1 MKIAI
6 YWKYLR
12 YLIWLGLMLATAG
25 GVAGSLSGWD
35 AIALG
40 LLISGLVLMGLWFL
54 LLGQGQPGFWSRRST
69 QAGTNALVATLSVV
83 VILTAINILAVRYST
98 RLDLTENQIFTLAP
112 ETQQVVQDLD
122 QPAKVYVFDVTR
134 NPTDQQLLE
143 SYAQQDNQFS
153 YEYVDPNVQ
162 PRLAQEF
169 GIKTLGE
176 VYLAVGDDRQLVQ
189 RVDQVER
196 LSEPKLTN
204 QLSQIKRDR
213 TAKVYFL
220 TGHGEY
226 DIENVQGGFAQAR
239 SSLEEKS
246 YSVEALDLANT
257 KTVPDDA
264 DVVVIAGPQQELF
277 PPEVQALENFV
288 NSGKGLLLLADPNT
302 QPGLGNL
309 LDEWGVA
316 LDERLILDTS
326 GRGQAVG
333 LGPAAPLITNYGDH
347 PITQAFEEG
356 RSFYPFSRPI
366 ETTEKDNVTVTPILM
381 TDAQTQAEVIEQGSN
396 INIDPN
402 QQPQG
407 PLTLGVALS
416 RPAQPVA
423 ETAPPEDAS
432 AEPALEAP
440 EVTEPA
446 PSPSAIGDSE
456 NDGDRRSPSAD
467 EPTEPSPSPTP
478 ASSPSPET
486 ASEPDSTDASAA
498 ESNPDQSGEARLV
511 VIGNSSFATDGLF
524 NQQLNGDVFLNA
536 VSWLSQQDDV
546 TLSIRPKTVTNRRI
560 VLPPQQQ
567 ILLSVLSGLVLPLL
581 GFGTAFGLWWRRR

>member
-423 ETAPPEDAS
+423 ETDPPEDAS